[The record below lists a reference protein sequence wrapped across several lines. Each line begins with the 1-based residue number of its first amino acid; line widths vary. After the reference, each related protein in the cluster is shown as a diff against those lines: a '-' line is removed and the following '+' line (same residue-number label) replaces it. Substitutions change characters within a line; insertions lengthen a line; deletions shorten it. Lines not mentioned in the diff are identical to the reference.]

1 MSVFIPGMKMPKK
14 GFVTVDILSDGRVL
28 LYNTDTVFK
37 AVEIKTPHGR
47 LIDAD
52 ALEDMEL
59 ETCDT
64 DDGIRI
70 KNRIAGRNR
79 IRNIVNSAP
88 TIIEA
93 EGGGEDDC

>member
-37 AVEIKTPHGR
+37 AVEIPTPHGR

-52 ALEDMEL
+52 AL
-59 ETCDT
+59 CRI
-64 DDGIRI
+64 DG
-70 KNRIAGRNR
+70 KDEEGFSCQ
-79 IRNIVNSAP
+79 IVYDWDIEEAP

-93 EGGGEDDC
+93 EGERE